1 MLPGS
6 QLFNYLGNSISGLA
20 GLYLR
25 LAEITEKEEKEK
37 INKEIAK
44 RRSRLTA
51 TKGNVIL
58 EVKHEVLSASPVCGF
73 TLISRVDISNFPV

>member
-6 QLFNYLGNSISGLA
+6 QLFNYLGDSIKDLA
-20 GLYLR
+20 SLYLR
-25 LAEITEKEEKEK
+25 LAEITEKEEKEM

-58 EVKHEVLSASPVCGF
+58 EVRHEVLSASPVCGF
-73 TLISRVDISNFPV
+73 ILISHIGT

>member
-6 QLFNYLGNSISGLA
+6 QLFNYLGDSINGLA
-20 GLYLR
+20 GLYIR
-25 LAEITEKEEKEK
+25 LAEITEKEEKEN

-58 EVKHEVLSASPVCGF
+58 EVRQEVFSASPV
-73 TLISRVDISNFPV
+73 RVFHPHKPYWHF